1 MSAHPPTEIS
11 IAAFIKR
18 HSAVRRHDP
27 RDHLLGV
34 VAWYWRD
41 GRLGVLRAQGKIVAV
56 AMVRALSDLKQAEQ
70 PYHHEE
76 RGHILWID
84 DIISRAPC
92 GIAFLLDLAR
102 QRFGQREAFAGH
114 VFKRR
119 SELRLLPWATVARL
133 AQHT

>member
-1 MSAHPPTEIS
+1 MNPPTEIS

-18 HSAVRRHDP
+18 HSAVHRRDT
-27 RDHLLGV
+27 REHLLGI

-41 GRLGVLRAQGKIVAV
+41 QRLGVLRNQGKIIAV
-56 AMVRALSDLKQAEQ
+56 ALVRALTDLKQAET
-70 PYHHEE
+70 PYHHDE
-76 RGHILWID
+76 RGQILWID